1 MTQCYHYDAETGA
14 YLSITEKV
22 DESPLEPGVYYPPAH
37 ATLVP
42 PPEAGPHQIAIF
54 DETNGVWS
62 LAPDWRGIDLY
73 STMDGSFRA
82 IRVIG
87 QVPADIGA
95 TEQPIPGPEYAWH
108 EEAWVFDP
116 EKSATLFQQAK
127 VEAVAQVHAFLATQ
141 RASAVGTD
149 DVGELQARMIKRA
162 AAEAVAAGSAT
173 EAQLLNLGI
182 EAQLRGMSETPEQLA
197 QKIIGKALELDAI
210 NAKLDGLKCAAEN
223 ALLATSTA
231 DELHDRVAS
240 LQDQIAA
247 VVATPGP
254 VES

>member
-1 MTQCYHYDAETGA
+1 V
-14 YLSITEKV
+14 L
-22 DESPLEPGVYYPPAH
+22 
-37 ATLVP
+37 
-42 PPEAGPHQIAIF
+42 PPEVGPHQRAIF

-62 LAPDWRGIDLY
+62 LVPDWRDIDLY

-95 TEQPIPGPEYAWH
+95 TEQPMPGPEYSWH
-108 EEAWVFDP
+108 EGAWEFDP
-116 EKSATLFQQAK
+116 EKAAALFQQAK
-127 VEAVAQVHAFLATQ
+127 VEAVSRVHAFLAAQ
-141 RASAVGTD
+141 RASAAGTD
-149 DVGELQARMIKRA
+149 DAGELQARMIKRV

-182 EAQLRGMSETPEQLA
+182 EAQLRGMAETPEQLA
-197 QKIIGKALELDAI
+197 QKIIEKAIELDAV
-210 NAKLDGLKCAAEN
+210 NAKLDGLKYAAEN
-223 ALLATSTA
+223 ALLATTTE

-247 VVATPGP
+247 VAADPGP